1 MLQSLQTGSSQL
13 RTLGGQ
19 ELTRAQELSQ
29 PTPVSAIRP
38 KADPLFH
45 RLLRKLRTN
54 DFCFSAMV
62 SAFKKLQGLGIS
74 VGPNHFYWPVPDLD
88 SLDHPS
94 LNAEALNQGVD
105 FRFGRQLE
113 FLQQVSEQYER
124 EWTFPDEPRPGQRY
138 HYNNG
143 FFETVDAEMAYSFV
157 RHFKPARIIEVGGG
171 YSTRLLSEAV
181 RSNFKQDGVKAEHIT
196 IDPCLDRL
204 REPSLN
210 GDVHILQRPVQHV
223 DLDLF
228 SSLQEGDILFLDS
241 SHVVSVGSDVVYEY
255 LGVLPRLNKGV
266 LVHAH
271 DIFLPFDYPRD
282 LVDNLSFWSEQYLL
296 TAFLRFNSCFEVLWS
311 SSAMQGFHR
320 EVLDSTFPRWKG
332 SYKKLPKEVRRFVPR
347 CGHDRIWPSSFWMR
361 RTC

>member
-1 MLQSLQTGSSQL
+1 MLQSLKTGCSQL
-13 RTLGGQ
+13 PTRSPQ
-19 ELTRAQELSQ
+19 RLTRAQEIDHASVF
-29 PTPVSAIRP
+29 PVIRP
-38 KADPLFH
+38 TAEPLFH
-45 RLLRKLRTN
+45 RLLRKLRTS

-62 SAFKKLQGLGIS
+62 SAFKKLQDLGIS
-74 VGPNHFYWPVPDLD
+74 IGPNHFYWPVPDLH
-88 SLDHPS
+88 SLDHS
-94 LNAEALNQGVD
+94 SSKAEILNQGLD
-105 FRFGRQLE
+105 LRLARQLE
-113 FLQQVSEQYER
+113 FLTQVSEPYQA
-124 EWTFPDEPRPGQRY
+124 EWTFPDKPAGSRRY

-143 FFETVDAEMAYSFV
+143 FFETVDAEIAYSIV
-157 RHFKPARIIEVGGG
+157 RSFKPARIIEVGGG
-171 YSTRLLSEAV
+171 YSTRLLVEAA
-181 RSNFKQDGVKAEHIT
+181 RANLEQDGVKAELIT

-204 REPSLN
+204 HEGSLN
-210 GDVHILQRPVQHV
+210 GDVHILQRPVQQV

-228 SSLQEGDILFLDS
+228 SSLQDGDILFLDS

-271 DIFLPFDYPRD
+271 DIFVPFDYPRD

-332 SYKKLPKEVRRFVPR
+332 SYEKLPKEVRRFVPR

>member
-13 RTLGGQ
+13 PVLGPQ
-19 ELTRAQELSQ
+19 ELPSAQEMSQ
-29 PTPVSAIRP
+29 AGVLPAIRP
-38 KADPLFH
+38 KAEPLFH
-45 RLLRKLRTN
+45 RLLRKLHTS
-54 DFCFSAMV
+54 DFFFSAMV

-74 VGPNHFYWPVPDLD
+74 VGPNHFYWPVPDLH

-94 LNAEALNQGVD
+94 LSTEAVNQTLD
-105 FRFGRQLE
+105 LRLPKQLE
-113 FLQQVSEQYER
+113 FLQQVTEQYQR
-124 EWTFPDEPRPGQRY
+124 EWTFPDEPIAGQRY

-143 FFETVDAEMAYSFV
+143 FFEMVDAEMAYSIV

-171 YSTRLLSEAV
+171 YSTRILSEAV
-181 RSNFKQDGVKAEHIT
+181 RANFKQDGTKAEHIT

-210 GDVHILQRPVQHV
+210 QDVHILQRPVQQV
-223 DLDLF
+223 ELDLF
-228 SSLQEGDILFLDS
+228 SSLQENDILFLDS

-271 DIFLPFDYPRD
+271 DIFLPFDYPRA

-296 TAFLRFNSCFEVLWS
+296 TAFLSFNPCFEVLWS
-311 SSAMQGFHR
+311 SSGMQGVHR
-320 EVLDSTFPRWKG
+320 DALDKAFPRWKG
-332 SYKKLPKEVRRFVPR
+332 SYRTLPKDVRRFVPR
-347 CGHDRIWPSSFWMR
+347 CGNDRIWPSSFWMR

>member
-1 MLQSLQTGSSQL
+1 MHQSLQTGSSQL
-13 RTLGGQ
+13 PTLSPPR
-19 ELTRAQELSQ
+19 LTRAQEIDHASVF
-29 PTPVSAIRP
+29 PVIHS
-38 KADPLFH
+38 KAEPLFH
-45 RLLRKLRTN
+45 RLLRKLRTS

-62 SAFKKLQGLGIS
+62 SAFKKLQDLGIS
-74 VGPNHFYWPVPDLD
+74 IGPNHFYWPVPDLH
-88 SLDHPS
+88 SLDHSPS
-94 LNAEALNQGVD
+94 KAEILNQGLD
-105 FRFGRQLE
+105 LRLPRQLE
-113 FLQQVSEQYER
+113 FLTQVSEPYQG
-124 EWTFPDEPRPGQRY
+124 EWTFPDKPGSRRY

-143 FFETVDAEMAYSFV
+143 FFETVDAEIAYSIV
-157 RHFKPARIIEVGGG
+157 RSFKPARIIEVGGG
-171 YSTRLLSEAV
+171 YSTRLLIEAA
-181 RSNFKQDGVKAEHIT
+181 RANREQDGVKAELIT

-204 REPSLN
+204 HEGSLN
-210 GDVHILQRPVQHV
+210 GDVHILQRPVQQV

-228 SSLQEGDILFLDS
+228 SSLQGGDILFLDS

-271 DIFLPFDYPRD
+271 DIFVPFDYPRD

-320 EVLDSTFPRWKG
+320 EVLERTFPRWKG
-332 SYKKLPKEVRRFVPR
+332 SYEKLPKEVRRFVPR

>member
-1 MLQSLQTGSSQL
+1 
-13 RTLGGQ
+13 
-19 ELTRAQELSQ
+19 
-29 PTPVSAIRP
+29 
-38 KADPLFH
+38 
-45 RLLRKLRTN
+45 
-54 DFCFSAMV
+54 MV
-62 SAFKKLQGLGIS
+62 SAFKKLQGLGVS

-94 LNAEALNQGVD
+94 LNAEALNQGLD

-113 FLQQVSEQYER
+113 FLRQVTEQYQR
-124 EWTFPDEPRPGQRY
+124 EWTFPDERRPGQRY

-143 FFETVDAEMAYSFV
+143 FFETVHAEMAYSFV

-171 YSTRLLSEAV
+171 HSTRLLSEAV
-181 RSNFKQDGVKAEHIT
+181 RANFKQDGVKAEHIT

-210 GDVHILQRPVQHV
+210 GDVHILQRSVQHV

-266 LVHAH
+266 LVHTH

-311 SSAMQGFHR
+311 SSAMQGSHR
-320 EVLDSTFPRWKG
+320 EVLDRTFRAGKAVIRSCPRKCDALFPAAAMTAYG
-332 SYKKLPKEVRRFVPR
+332 HPVSGCDARVEAIRALPEPRISRYTFVSRLGQPGEISCWYVVQQTDVGALKSLRRVN
-347 CGHDRIWPSSFWMR
+347 CL
-361 RTC
+361 

>member
-13 RTLGGQ
+13 PTPGGQ

-29 PTPVSAIRP
+29 PTQVPAIRP

-94 LNAEALNQGVD
+94 LNAEALNQGLD

-113 FLQQVSEQYER
+113 FLQQVTEQYQR

-157 RHFKPARIIEVGGG
+157 RHFKAARIIEGGGG
-171 YSTRLLSEAV
+171 YSNRLLFGAG
-181 RSNFKQDGVKAEHIT
+181 RSHCQ
-196 IDPCLDRL
+196 
-204 REPSLN
+204 
-210 GDVHILQRPVQHV
+210 Q
-223 DLDLF
+223 
-228 SSLQEGDILFLDS
+228 
-241 SHVVSVGSDVVYEY
+241 
-255 LGVLPRLNKGV
+255 
-266 LVHAH
+266 
-271 DIFLPFDYPRD
+271 
-282 LVDNLSFWSEQYLL
+282 
-296 TAFLRFNSCFEVLWS
+296 
-311 SSAMQGFHR
+311 
-320 EVLDSTFPRWKG
+320 
-332 SYKKLPKEVRRFVPR
+332 
-347 CGHDRIWPSSFWMR
+347 
-361 RTC
+361 